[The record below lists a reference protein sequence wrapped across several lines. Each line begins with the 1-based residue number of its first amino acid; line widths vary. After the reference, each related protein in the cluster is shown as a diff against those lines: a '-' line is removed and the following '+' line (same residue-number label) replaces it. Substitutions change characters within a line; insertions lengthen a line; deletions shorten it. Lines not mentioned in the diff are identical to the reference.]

1 MERGFST
8 GVHSLTVNIWH
19 TAHIRDVGR
28 SENPGV
34 AVLFCGHNLPS
45 PSPVEIGLTDL
56 PKSGGHDIPGTPRD
70 DRPASNSHSLFHIL
84 TICC

>member
-19 TAHIRDVGR
+19 IAHIRDVGR

-34 AVLFCGHNLPS
+34 AVLYGGHNMPPL
-45 PSPVEIGLTDL
+45 VEIGLTDM
-56 PKSGGHDIPGTPRD
+56 PKSGS
-70 DRPASNSHSLFHIL
+70 AMA
-84 TICC
+84 